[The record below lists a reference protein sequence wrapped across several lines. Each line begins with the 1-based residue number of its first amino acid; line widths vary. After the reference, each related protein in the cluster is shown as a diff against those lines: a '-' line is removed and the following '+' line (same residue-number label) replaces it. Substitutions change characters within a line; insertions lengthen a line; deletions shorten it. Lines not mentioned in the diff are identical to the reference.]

1 MGQVENGGRLGSRK
15 GCNFPGIKVP
25 LKIISERDAADLKF
39 GIDNDVDV
47 VFASFVRNA
56 DDVTQIRKLLA
67 GKDIL
72 VVSKIEDSFGCKNID
87 EIIEAS
93 DGVLIARGDLG
104 IEIPLEKVVQFFKK
118 IPARRSLV

>member
-47 VFASFVRNA
+47 VVDGLGNDARN
-56 DDVTQIRKLLA
+56 DDE
-67 GKDIL
+67 
-72 VVSKIEDSFGCKNID
+72 EDAEQRFHHLG
-87 EIIEAS
+87 
-93 DGVLIARGDLG
+93 LGD
-104 IEIPLEKVVQFFKK
+104 
-118 IPARRSLV
+118 

>member
-1 MGQVENGGRLGSRK
+1 M
-15 GCNFPGIKVP
+15 
-25 LKIISERDAADLKF
+25 
-39 GIDNDVDV
+39 
-47 VFASFVRNA
+47 
-56 DDVTQIRKLLA
+56 
-67 GKDIL
+67 

-104 IEIPLEKVVQFFKK
+104 IEIPLEKVGQFFKK